1 MNNEDKR
8 QLVHVL
14 VGVAAL
20 LLLFTV
26 GRWWLLLCVFMILLV
41 GSLFINRKMQDKNI
55 YVIDWF
61 VQEFE
66 RKKVRFPGWGSACIA
81 TGTLILVAYLQNP
94 LEIAAILLLLG
105 ISDALSTVVGRNGH
119 WTLPWNKK
127 KTAEGSVAF
136 FAGGLAGWLFVGQIM
151 LPVAAVATL
160 VESIDSGIDD
170 NLLVPIVCV
179 VLFSVF

>member
-1 MNNEDKR
+1 M
-8 QLVHVL
+8 
-14 VGVAAL
+14 
-20 LLLFTV
+20 
-26 GRWWLLLCVFMILLV
+26 
-41 GSLFINRKMQDKNI
+41 
-55 YVIDWF
+55 
-61 VQEFE
+61 
-66 RKKVRFPGWGSACIA
+66 
-81 TGTLILVAYLQNP
+81 
-94 LEIAAILLLLG
+94 
-105 ISDALSTVVGRNGH
+105 VGRNGH